1 MFINIILILIV
12 FFIIYIVFKYEKTL
26 FKNKKPVKKG
36 GKKHNPVKKGGE
48 KKKPVKKTVRKRVK
62 KKMFKNI
69 GGNENTEKNIN
80 QNSKELKSKFE
91 IQVDKDN
98 EEYYKQLFDNINLN
112 QEYLYEPYDKNKY
125 DNYEN
130 LQNL

>member
-1 MFINIILILIV
+1 
-12 FFIIYIVFKYEKTL
+12 
-26 FKNKKPVKKG
+26 
-36 GKKHNPVKKGGE
+36 
-48 KKKPVKKTVRKRVK
+48 
-62 KKMFKNI
+62 MFKNI

>member
-48 KKKPVKKTVRKRVK
+48 KKKPVKKLFFRIQSVLLG
-62 KKMFKNI
+62 KNYF
-69 GGNENTEKNIN
+69 
-80 QNSKELKSKFE
+80 SR
-91 IQVDKDN
+91 
-98 EEYYKQLFDNINLN
+98 
-112 QEYLYEPYDKNKY
+112 
-125 DNYEN
+125 
-130 LQNL
+130 